1 MLRLKLT
8 LMKDMCCPWHFPVC
22 FLVQLFLSC
31 LAYYFQL
38 QRLQREFG
46 DVSDGRHRLAAPDW
60 LSVPSIHPLVLYS
73 PMSW

>member
-22 FLVQLFLSC
+22 FLVQLFLSF

-60 LSVPSIHPLVLYS
+60 LSVPSIHPLVLHS